1 MESRFKSLS
10 IFEFQER
17 FNTEDKCLE
26 YLSELK
32 WAGGYQCPK
41 CGHGNYCKGN
51 KMHDRQCTSCRYIES
66 PTANTLFHKVK
77 FPLVKAFWIVYYIS
91 TGKKG
96 IASTELSRKLQLRQK
111 TCWLFK
117 QKVMAGMK
125 SSGNHPMG
133 GEVEVDET
141 VIGQQ
146 EEGVRG
152 RKNKKKKLVV
162 FAIEKKGKGVSRLYG
177 RAIKKAGAAELGG
190 FMKATIDADASIRT
204 DGWTGYMP
212 LKEYFPNLTQEK
224 SEKKGKNFSQM
235 HRVIMGFKGWL
246 RGIHHHGEHLQAY
259 IDEYC
264 YRFNRSFMKENIFN
278 NLLIRMVNHPPRT
291 YQMIIS

>member
-10 IFEFQER
+10 IFEFQKR
-17 FNTEDKCLE
+17 FSTEDKCLE

-32 WAGGYQCPK
+32 WAASYGCPK

-51 KMHDRQCTSCRYIES
+51 KVHDRQCTSCRYIES

-77 FPLVKAFWIVYYIS
+77 FPLVKAFWIVYYVS

-117 QKVMAGMK
+117 QKVMQGMK
-125 SSGNHPMG
+125 SSGNHSMT

-152 RKNKKKKLVV
+152 RENKKKKLVV

-177 RAIKKAGAAELGG
+177 RAIKKAGAEELGN
-190 FMKATIDADASIRT
+190 FMKATIDTHASIRT

-212 LKEYFPNLTQEK
+212 LKENFPNLTQEK
-224 SEKKGKNFSQM
+224 SKNKGKNFSQM

-246 RGIHHHGEHLQAY
+246 RGIHHHGEHLQGY
-259 IDEYC
+259 VDEYC
-264 YRFNRSFMKENIFN
+264 YRFNRSFMKEGIFE
-278 NLLIRMVNHPPRT
+278 NLLLRMVNHPPRT